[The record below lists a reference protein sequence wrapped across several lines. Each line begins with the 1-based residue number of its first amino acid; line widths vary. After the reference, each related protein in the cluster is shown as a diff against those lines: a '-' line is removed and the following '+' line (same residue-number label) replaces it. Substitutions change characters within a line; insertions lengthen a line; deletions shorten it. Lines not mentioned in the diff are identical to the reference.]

1 MKVSGARTG
10 RLASLGG
17 EHWPYS
23 ARMVGGSGARGSL
36 RQNGRQKSLVCGR
49 DSVGKGREF
58 VSHSTSGPKAAL
70 VARRPR
76 LVAPQAAWLAQEPDM
91 GPKARMAAPALINS
105 GKPWKALNGCR
116 APERLSRDGRE
127 GAAQGS
133 PGRPLPNPHGPTDR
147 VL

>member
-1 MKVSGARTG
+1 MRLVMKVSGARTG

-105 GKPWKALNGCR
+105 GKP
-116 APERLSRDGRE
+116 
-127 GAAQGS
+127 
-133 PGRPLPNPHGPTDR
+133 
-147 VL
+147 